1 VLGPVRHV
9 ADLARSAAT
18 RGSRTRMNTI
28 SPDVI
33 VPSAL
38 PNSLAAE
45 LATSA
50 SRSG

>member
-1 VLGPVRHV
+1 
-9 ADLARSAAT
+9 
-18 RGSRTRMNTI
+18 MNTI

-33 VPSAL
+33 APAAL

-45 LATSA
+45 FVTSA